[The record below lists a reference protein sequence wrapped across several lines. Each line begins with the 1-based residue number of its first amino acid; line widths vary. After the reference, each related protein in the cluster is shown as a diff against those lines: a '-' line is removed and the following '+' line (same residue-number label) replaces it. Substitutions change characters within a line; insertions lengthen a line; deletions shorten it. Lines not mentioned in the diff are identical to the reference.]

1 MRRSGGAAVEDLRVP
16 PADDDVQASGGGRL
30 DPRDER
36 ERAADQRRAGEA
48 RRELRPHADRARV
61 GQNLPVDGLEL
72 SRRADARL
80 QPEDAARVRPCV
92 RDRLAVSLQEDR
104 GARGRRDERAAE
116 DGRLAEAD
124 GARRAQRE
132 PVGRDVDRGLSGRPA
147 AEARSGGDRRVAAGS
162 RVGVLDRRAV
172 ALGSVAEGPVV
183 GDAVA
188 GRGEGDGERDG
199 PGGRRGLERHVRRTG
214 VCRLRPDREGDDTDQ
229 RDPTHGM
236 LTFGE
241 HAHVPSLSLRRR
253 R

>member
-1 MRRSGGAAVEDLRVP
+1 MRRAGGAPIEDLCVP
-16 PADDDVQASGGGRL
+16 PADDDMQASGGGRL
-30 DPRDER
+30 DARDER
-36 ERAADQRRAGEA
+36 ERTADERRAGEA
-48 RRELRPHADRARV
+48 RRQLRPYADRARV

-72 SRRADARL
+72 SRRADARP
-80 QPEDAARVRPCV
+80 QPEDAVRVRPCA
-92 RDRLAVSLQEDR
+92 RDRLAVPLQEDR
-104 GARGRRDERAAE
+104 RARGRRDECAAE

-132 PVGRDVDRGLSGRPA
+132 PVRSDVDRGLPGRPA
-147 AEARSGGDRRVAAGS
+147 AEARSGGNRGVAAGR

-183 GDAVA
+183 SDAPR
-188 GRGEGDGERDG
+188 RGEGDGERDG
-199 PGGRRGLERHVRRTG
+199 PRGRRGLERHVRRTG

-236 LTFGE
+236 LTFGK

-253 R
+253 L